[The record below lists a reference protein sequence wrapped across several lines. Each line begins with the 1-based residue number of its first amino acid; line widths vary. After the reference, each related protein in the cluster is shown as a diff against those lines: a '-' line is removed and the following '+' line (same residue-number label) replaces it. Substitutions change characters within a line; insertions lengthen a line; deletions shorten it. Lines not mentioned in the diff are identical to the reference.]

1 MEFAPLFYVAGTLT
15 VWHLAVW
22 LTISALVGIVL
33 PLRDSRPIRW
43 TWLPIYMLL
52 LVVMYGIIILLF
64 GQTFGDKFTL
74 ATLWPTSALL
84 GGLFVG
90 LSILSSDPE
99 SRPPSGLALA
109 FSLIGPAF
117 FTFALWLLPRMVGLG
132 LIDFP
137 KLSWGV
143 HLYIA
148 P

>member
-1 MEFAPLFYVAGTLT
+1 MEFAPLFYVVGTLT

-33 PLRDSRPIRW
+33 PLRDGRPILW
-43 TWLPIYMLL
+43 AWLPITMLWL
-52 LVVMYGIIILLF
+52 AVMYGIIILAF
-64 GQTFGDKFTL
+64 GQVYGDKFTL

-90 LSILSSDPE
+90 RSIFGSDSA
-99 SRPPSGLALA
+99 SRPPLGLALVFSIIGAA
-109 FSLIGPAF
+109 FI
-117 FTFALWLLPRMVGLG
+117 TFALWLLPRMAGLG
-132 LIDFP
+132 LMDFP

-143 HLYIA
+143 DLYIA